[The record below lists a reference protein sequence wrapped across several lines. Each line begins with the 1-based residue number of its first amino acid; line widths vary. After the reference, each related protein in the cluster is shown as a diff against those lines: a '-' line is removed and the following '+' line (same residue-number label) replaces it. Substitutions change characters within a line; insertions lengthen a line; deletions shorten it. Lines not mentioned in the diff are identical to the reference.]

1 MKQRLQSFQNRW
13 RVSVWRH
20 RDLRIVGPARAL
32 SVLGDELALIALL
45 LRVHDTGG
53 GPAGVTLL
61 LMSAAVP
68 TVLLAPWA
76 GRLADRYDS
85 RRLATASASAQ
96 LGVCVA
102 LAFSTSPWLVYPLV
116 IALQAGQAVA
126 NPTWGALIPKVV
138 GEADIAR
145 AQGGMSALL
154 TVGAVAGPAA
164 GGLLTGLGGTRLPL
178 LADAATFAVLAG
190 AGLAVRTRRGG
201 RWSPPADGHAR
212 GPHAL
217 DGLRLLSRDTILRP
231 VFAALMAY
239 IVVGEAT
246 NVVEVFLVRD
256 ALHGTATQ
264 YGLVGTAA
272 SIGIVAGS
280 LLGGRDASLPQRLR
294 WVVLAAAGQAL
305 MICLAGLAPSVV
317 ALAAAWSLLGVA
329 NGILN
334 TNTST
339 LLITRTP
346 EASRGQVIA
355 AAMGASRAFSLTAL
369 ALGGLAGATLG
380 PRTTFIAAGA
390 GALAVTA
397 ALAWAVRWAWNLGA
411 GAPTTTVPAT
421 AAPHH

>member
-1 MKQRLQSFQNRW
+1 MKRTLQSFRSRW
-13 RVSVWRH
+13 RGSVWRH

-45 LRVHDTGG
+45 LRVHDTDG

-76 GRLADRYDS
+76 GRLADQYDS
-85 RRLATASASAQ
+85 RWLATTSAAAQ
-96 LGVCVA
+96 FCACFA

-126 NPTWGALIPKVV
+126 NPTWAALIPKIV
-138 GEADIAR
+138 GESDIAR
-145 AQGGMSALL
+145 AQGSLSALL

-164 GGLLTGLGGTRLPL
+164 GGLLTGLGGARLPL
-178 LADAATFAVLAG
+178 LADAATFAILAA

-201 RWSPPADGHAR
+201 RSSPPAAGPAR
-212 GPHAL
+212 LPRAF
-217 DGLRLLSRDTILRP
+217 DGLRGLSRDTILRP

-256 ALHGTATQ
+256 ALHGTSAQ

-280 LLGGRDASLPQRLR
+280 LLGGQDASLSHRLR

-305 MICLAGLAPSVV
+305 MICLAGLAPS
-317 ALAAAWSLLGVA
+317 ALALVAAWSLLGVA

-339 LLITRTP
+339 LLLTRTP

-355 AAMGASRAFSLTAL
+355 AVMGASRACSLAAL

-380 PRTTFIAAGA
+380 PRATFITGGA
-390 GALAVTA
+390 
-397 ALAWAVRWAWNLGA
+397 
-411 GAPTTTVPAT
+411 
-421 AAPHH
+421 

>member
-1 MKQRLQSFQNRW
+1 M
-13 RVSVWRH
+13 WRH

-53 GPAGVTLL
+53 GPTGVTLL
-61 LMSAAVP
+61 LVSAAVP
-68 TVLLAPWA
+68 TVMLAPWA
-76 GRLADRYDS
+76 GRLADRCDS
-85 RRLATASASAQ
+85 RRLTTTSATAQ
-96 LGVCVA
+96 LCVCVA
-102 LAFSTSPWLVYPLV
+102 LVFSTSPWLVYLLV

-164 GGLLTGLGGTRLPL
+164 GGLLTGLGGARLPL
-178 LADAATFAVLAG
+178 LADAATFAVLAA

-201 RWSPPADGHAR
+201 RWSPPADGSTPR
-212 GPHAL
+212 PHAF

-231 VFAALMAY
+231 VLAALMAY

-256 ALHGTATQ
+256 ALHGTAAQ

-272 SIGIVAGS
+272 SAGIVAGS
-280 LLGGRDASLPQRLR
+280 LIGGRDTSLRQRLR
-294 WVVLAAAGQAL
+294 WVVLAAGGQAL

-317 ALAAAWSLLGVA
+317 ALAAVWSLLGVA

-369 ALGGLAGATLG
+369 ALGGLAGAILG
-380 PRTTFIAAGA
+380 PRATFITGGA

-397 ALAWAVRWAWNLGA
+397 ALAWTIRWAWSPGA
-411 GAPTTTVPAT
+411 EPPPHQPVRTTGVPLKAIRD
-421 AAPHH
+421 